1 MIMLRRVRAFLVVV
15 LCLALAGTATAAIVP
30 QRSIGG
36 VAIGMTQTRVRAKLG
51 APVLVRHAAN
61 EFGPYT
67 LFRYRGYD
75 VTFQGSRTV
84 TQVDTTLRSERTPTG
99 VGVGSTRAQVRA
111 AVRGV
116 KCEGPVHAGHCYLG
130 KFLPGARVTDFFF
143 RNGKVSRVVVGV
155 VID

>member
-15 LCLALAGTATAAIVP
+15 LSLALAGTATATIVP

-36 VAIGMTQTRVRAKLG
+36 VAIGMTQAQVRAKVGPPALI
-51 APVLVRHAAN
+51 RHYAN

-84 TQVDTTLRSERTPTG
+84 TQIVTTLRSERTPGG
-99 VGVGSTRAQVRA
+99 VGVGSTRPQVRA
-111 AVRGV
+111 ALRGV
-116 KCEGPVHAGHCYLG
+116 RCEGPVRAGHCYLG

-143 RNGKVSRVVVGV
+143 RRGKVSRVVVGV